1 MRSLLDTEIRRQ
13 REGGGEGACESNT
26 GSLYSTNFKV
36 GPNCT
41 PSGTPG
47 ILGRKRRQRTPDS
60 APISPRL
67 LLSPQNRLRN
77 WSSSTSHF
85 AFGFF
90 VHEPLPA
97 PCAQKAIRSSTTAT
111 MSPADQNSHTSVQGG
126 AGPSSRRSNP
136 SKIPQKFGGRGR
148 GGGRG
153 KKRDMG
159 RGEWRCVRYNDTF

>member
-1 MRSLLDTEIRRQ
+1 MI
-13 REGGGEGACESNT
+13 C
-26 GSLYSTNFKV
+26 KV
-36 GPNCT
+36 PKA
-41 PSGTPG
+41 GTVYDG
-47 ILGRKRRQRTPDS
+47 M
-60 APISPRL
+60 ISKFEVQAKPTCP
-67 LLSPQNRLRN
+67 SPQNRLRN

-159 RGEWRCVRYNDTF
+159 RGEWRCVRYNDTCWHGRDIDWLKQNESG

>member
-60 APISPRL
+60 APILPRL
-67 LLSPQNRLRN
+67 LLSPQFPRTQFDCIDAEMLLSAVFMNDNFPVRVTLTPQDSALLTRLGQVNRLRAN
-77 WSSSTSHF
+77 AYSSKLLNNP
-85 AFGFF
+85 
-90 VHEPLPA
+90 HEGDETPVTLHLLGGI
-97 PCAQKAIRSSTTAT
+97 AQSEC
-111 MSPADQNSHTSVQGG
+111 QL
-126 AGPSSRRSNP
+126 RR
-136 SKIPQKFGGRGR
+136 
-148 GGGRG
+148 
-153 KKRDMG
+153 
-159 RGEWRCVRYNDTF
+159 